1 MFPDL
6 SHFIGY
12 LNSHAFILKTYSDSI
27 HLHIQIN
34 PGRFSNDDSA
44 SNENVKKA
52 KMSKKKTNKLCKCIT
67 LFWYTSLPSLHDKDM
82 KFRYAMLFGGRK
94 HQ

>member
-6 SHFIGY
+6 LRFIGY
-12 LNSHAFILKTYSDSI
+12 LNSHAFILKTYWDSM
-27 HLHIQIN
+27 HLHISIK
-34 PGRFSNDDSA
+34 PGSFSNDDSD

-52 KMSKKKTNKLCKCIT
+52 KMSKKNLQVYHAFLVQFFAVSARERHK
-67 LFWYTSLPSLHDKDM
+67 
-82 KFRYAMLFGGRK
+82 MLFGGRK